1 MIRRN
6 IALFK
11 IQHFFNGLWLFSALA
26 IIYFEQVTGSYSL
39 AMLAFS
45 FVNIGQSLAEI
56 PCGIFSDR
64 ISRKATLLYGAVC
77 VFINMLLWALAGVY
91 SSAILLFLGS
101 LFRGIGLAFKS
112 GTENAII
119 YETCQQI
126 RQRKLFMTILAK
138 ITSFY
143 QLGALIAAFM
153 ATFITYYF
161 SLQTLVWLA
170 VIPLFLN
177 VFVVMLIVNPKN
189 QVKSE
194 QSPFD
199 HLIKSIKT
207 FTKNAKL
214 RRYATLQIL
223 NCALLNSVFRFE
235 SVYYEK
241 LVPIYFVNIAR
252 VLQHLMGWLS
262 YHIAA
267 LFAHINLVKL
277 LCYSSFG
284 SALFRLAGLAMNN
297 AITPFITSM
306 QNLFYGA
313 GQTSSTTLL
322 QKEYNKGLRATLDSI
337 VGLIGGIMTAL
348 IGYLLGLIADISSP
362 RFVLFVAVVCSLFV
376 AYAYNRLF
384 RPAKIK

>member
-26 IIYFEQVTGSYSL
+26 IIYFEQVTGSYAL

-56 PCGIFSDR
+56 PCGIFSDK
-64 ISRKATLLYGAVC
+64 ISRKATLLYGAIF

-91 SSAILLFLGS
+91 SSALLLFLGS

-126 RQRKLFMTILAK
+126 KQRKLFMTILAK

-161 SLQTLVWLA
+161 SLQTLVWLG

-189 QVKSE
+189 QAKSE
-194 QSPFD
+194 QSFQE

-207 FTKNAKL
+207 FVKNTKL
-214 RRYATLQIL
+214 RKYATLQVL
-223 NCALLNSVFRFE
+223 NCALANSIFRFE
-235 SVYYEK
+235 SIYYEK

-252 VLQHLMGWLS
+252 ILQHLMGWIS
-262 YHIAA
+262 FHIAT
-267 LFAHINLVKL
+267 LFTNTNLVKI
-277 LCYSSFG
+277 LCFSSFG
-284 SALFRLAGLAMNN
+284 SALVRLIGLIMNN

-306 QNLFYGA
+306 QNLFYGSS
-313 GQTSSTTLL
+313 QTSSTTLL

-337 VGLIGGIMTAL
+337 VGLLGGIMTAI
-348 IGYLLGLIADISSP
+348 IGYLLGVIADISSP
-362 RFVLFVAVVCSLFV
+362 RFVLFIAVGCSLAV

-384 RPAKIK
+384 KPIKIK

>member
-11 IQHFFNGLWLFSALA
+11 IQNFFNGLWLFSALA

-64 ISRKATLLYGAVC
+64 ISRKTTLLYGAVC

-101 LFRGIGLAFKS
+101 LFRGIGFAFKS

-170 VIPLFLN
+170 FIPLFLN

-189 QVKSE
+189 QVRSE

-199 HLIKSIKT
+199 HLMKSIKT

-306 QNLFYGA
+306 QNLFYGT
-313 GQTSSTTLL
+313 GETSSTTLL

-362 RFVLFVAVVCSLFV
+362 RLVLFVAVVCSLFV